1 MTTERQER
9 TPAPIRIDLGR
20 GLRAL
25 LFTLVLPMSLVITT
39 DLLLGS
45 LPWLTIAGVLICIPL
60 ATVVVNRTILGEFD
74 RVVALVAPP
83 LEEDSEVEDSEVED
97 SAEDSE
103 VGTVE
108 KAAEEPVGQTGAAAG
123 ETVEQDGNGEPPAQ
137 MLSRS
142 GSGAAAD
149 STPTDWPLDGQ
160 PFTEGAQRHHG

>member
-83 LEEDSEVEDSEVED
+83 LEEDTEVD
-97 SAEDSE
+97 
-103 VGTVE
+103 TVE
-108 KAAEEPVGQTGAAAG
+108 KAAEEPVEQTGAAAG

>member
-83 LEEDSEVEDSEVED
+83 LEEDTEE
-97 SAEDSE
+97 EDSE

>member
-1 MTTERQER
+1 MASSERHGLTTERQER

-83 LEEDSEVEDSEVED
+83 LEEDTEE
-97 SAEDSE
+97 EDSE